1 MEIPLAKPFLV
12 HFIKNNSMT
21 NKRDIYKADLTN
33 ASKENIFYSLAM
45 FPYPSGA
52 GLHVGHG
59 MNFTANDIVARFKR
73 MQ

>member
-1 MEIPLAKPFLV
+1 ME
-12 HFIKNNSMT
+12 NT
-21 NKRDIYKADLTN
+21 YKADLTK
-33 ASKENIFYSLAM
+33 ATKEKTYYSLAM

-59 MNFTANDIVARFKR
+59 TNFTANDVVARFKR